1 MVVSYKIAG
10 GSFTVSEPRP
20 WSQHTLADTGVLPNF
35 AVDASGERLVALMPA
50 PPQDPQ
56 LPDHVTVILNF
67 DETVRRRAGAR

>member
-1 MVVSYKIAG
+1 V
-10 GSFTVSEPRP
+10 
-20 WSQHTLADTGVLPNF
+20 N

-50 PPQDPQ
+50 PPRDPQ

>member
-1 MVVSYKIAG
+1 V
-10 GSFTVSEPRP
+10 
-20 WSQHTLADTGVLPNF
+20 N

-67 DETVRRRAGAR
+67 DETVPRRAGAR